1 MDFLSQIQLDATSA
15 GLWLP
20 GGVEGEHFRWMAPPL
35 ALVATIVL
43 VLVVP
48 LITHRAAHV
57 SAAIALGGAVVTT
70 LLTYFVTL
78 PEVRLLGRAGITP
91 ADASPMFVADNLSV
105 FFTLFVMLFLVL
117 VIGLWLIGSAERE
130 KSAPEFFVLL
140 LGSALGMILMVST
153 LNLLMMVIA
162 LELASLPSYAIVGFD
177 KRSKLGAEA
186 ALKYVIFGAI
196 SAAIMIYGVSLV
208 YGYYG
213 SLDLPVIA
221 DALHAGHGGVLVAV
235 ALFAMLVGIGFKI
248 SAVPFHFWC
257 PDVFEGAKIEV
268 TTWLSVTSKVAGL
281 CLLTRIVYT
290 FANAEIGSAPNL
302 EMLWPLAWGIGIVA
316 AITCTIGNLA
326 AYRQTSVKRML
337 AYSSIAHA
345 GYMLMAAVVL
355 SSVDIDQAH
364 AAVSALVAYALI
376 YLFMNLGAFGTVAL
390 VYWATGKE
398 TFDAFTGLGR
408 RAPWLAVPMAV
419 CLFSLVGMPPLGGF
433 MVKFWLLK
441 ALFEAGSQ
449 PELVLIQPLLYSL
462 VLVAVINTLIS
473 LFYYL
478 RIIRE
483 MFLVD
488 DDQPA
493 IEVPMSGL
501 AMVNACAIVLV
512 LTGTV
517 MSNLVLKRSDS
528 YATNLYVQPPPP
540 LQTVTAEPE
549 PAPASLVRLA
559 AGQPAREQDPSRP

>member
-1 MDFLSQIQLDATSA
+1 MDFLSQIQLDSTSA
-15 GLWLP
+15 ALWLP

-43 VLVVP
+43 ILVVP
-48 LITHRAAHV
+48 LITRRAAHV

-78 PEVRLLGRAGITP
+78 PEVQLLGQAGVTP

-140 LGSALGMILMVST
+140 IGSALGMILMVPT

-196 SAAIMIYGVSLV
+196 STAIMIYGVSLV

-221 DALHAGHGGVLVAV
+221 DALHAGHGNVLVAV
-235 ALFAMLVGIGFKI
+235 ALFAMLVGVGFKI

-281 CLLTRIVYT
+281 CLLVRIVYT
-290 FANAEIGSAPNL
+290 FANPDPEIGSAANL
-302 EMLWPLAWGIGIVA
+302 DMLWPLAWGIGIVA

-337 AYSSIAHA
+337 AYSSVAHA
-345 GYMLMAAVVL
+345 GYMLMAGAVL

-441 ALFEAGSQ
+441 ALFEAGAQQ
-449 PELVLIQPLLYSL
+449 PLLLYSL
-462 VLVAVINTLIS
+462 VIIAVLNTLIS

-478 RIIRE
+478 RVIRE

-493 IEVPMSGL
+493 VEVPMSGL

-528 YATNLYVQPPPP
+528 YATNLYVQPSRPW
-540 LQTVTAEPE
+540 QTVTAEPE
-549 PAPASLVRLA
+549 PVPASPARLA
-559 AGQPAREQDPSRP
+559 AGQPAREQDPSGQ